1 MIIKELNKSYKKTTT
16 TTTNEKSSFVAKE
29 LEYD

>member
-1 MIIKELNKSYKKTTT
+1 MIIKELNKSYKKT